1 MTYCAAKPCVIGVRT
16 AVPKKSESS
25 SVSDTSSDVDSNS
38 SAEDSSVEDSSEPDS
53 SDVPDSSKP
62 DVPGGGNTT
71 FPTVDGIEF
80 GSTYE
85 TAERRYTTLAYKPL
99 CSVAAP
105 F

>member
-38 SAEDSSVEDSSEPDS
+38 SAEDSSVE
-53 SDVPDSSKP
+53 DSSKP